1 MTDSRQFAGASTGPT
16 ELPAVAPAGRAA
28 APGSHRAKPPRAS
41 RSFTG
46 LIDGIIG
53 NLSTLV
59 RKESASVKAE
69 GSNITRQAMKGVG
82 VLGGAVS
89 VSYFVGL
96 FLSVGLWWT
105 LASAVGRSW
114 SGLIVAGLWGLV
126 AVVLV
131 RLGRQQLVGVRREI
145 RTAETWERIVN
156 GVAGIGMDAE
166 SHRSAR

>member
-1 MTDSRQFAGASTGPT
+1 MTDSRQFAGASTAPT
-16 ELPAVAPAGRAA
+16 ELPAVAPASRAA
-28 APGSHRAKPPRAS
+28 APGSHRAKPS

-53 NLSTLV
+53 DLSALV

-69 GSNITRQAMKGVG
+69 GSNITRRVMKGVG

-89 VSYFVGL
+89 ASYFVGL

-105 LASAVGRSW
+105 LGSAVGHCW
-114 SGLIVAGLWGLV
+114 SGLIVAGLWALV